1 MRSSVT
7 EWLNFTPGTRQRKVA
22 IVLEMDSTNVCFPL
36 DRLCSGSVTAQEMTD
51 CEMACSIK
59 KCTRG
64 STVEWIVK
72 DKMLDS
78 GNYTLPTVLLL
89 VPIQ

>member
-1 MRSSVT
+1 M
-7 EWLNFTPGTRQRKVA
+7 A
-22 IVLEMDSTNVCFPL
+22 IVLEMDSTKVCFPL
-36 DRLCSGSVTAQEMTD
+36 DRLCSGSVNAQEMTD

-78 GNYTLPTVLLL
+78 DSGHYTLPTVLML
-89 VPIQ
+89 VKIQ